1 MKIEVIIM
9 EFIYKGLE
17 AEFDRHIV
25 TDGEVDTQ
33 IERLRQQTPN
43 VRVITDRPAQNGDEV
58 LLDYAGFCDGEQFA
72 GGTAEQQTLVLGSGM
87 FIPGFEDQ
95 LIGANPG
102 DKVDVTVT
110 FPEQY
115 HAENLA
121 GKPAVFKCTVHEIRE
136 KSVYELDDTFAQAL
150 GLESFDKLREA
161 VRESIQNYTDE
172 RGQMDLEDRLI
183 RKAAQTLE
191 FNPSEEALEETMDEQ
206 MDALAAQLAQQGL
219 SLEMYAQFTGKSI
232 ADLREEQR
240 GDARENLR
248 IRTAI
253 EKIVALENIT
263 VSEDEMAGAV
273 AEVAQQNGL
282 TAEEMQAYVSEEFL
296 DAVKRSVEL
305 KKVMK
310 LVRESAVLTE
320 KK

>member
-1 MKIEVIIM
+1 M

-17 AEFDRHIV
+17 IEFDRHIV

-43 VRVITDRPAQNGDEV
+43 IKVITDRAAQNGDEL

-72 GGTAEQQTLVLGSGM
+72 GGTAEEQTLVLGSGM

-95 LIGANPG
+95 LIGAKPG
-102 DKVDVTVT
+102 DDVTVTVT

-121 GKPAVFKCTVHEIRE
+121 GKDAEFKCPVHEIRE
-136 KSVYELDDTFAQAL
+136 KNVYDLDDNFAQAL

-161 VRESIQNYTDE
+161 VRESIQRYTDE
-172 RGQMDLEDRLI
+172 RGQMDLDDRLI
-183 RKAAQTLE
+183 RMAAQTME
-191 FNPSEEALEETMDEQ
+191 FNPSEEEIESAMDEQ

-219 SLEMYAQFTGKSI
+219 SLEMYAQFTGKEI

-240 GDARENLR
+240 GEAQENLR

-253 EKIVALENIT
+253 EKIAALEKVT
-263 VSEDEMAGAV
+263 VSDEELAIAIT
-273 AEVAQQNGL
+273 EVANQNNL
-282 TAEEMQAYVSEEFL
+282 TPEQMEPYINEELM

-305 KKVMK
+305 KKVMQI
-310 LVRESAVLTE
+310 VRENAVLTE

>member
-1 MKIEVIIM
+1 M
-9 EFIYKGLE
+9 EFIYKGLT
-17 AEFDRHIV
+17 AEFTRHIV

-33 IERLRQQTPN
+33 VERLRQQTPN
-43 VRVITDRPAQNGDEV
+43 VKVISDRPAQNGDEL

-102 DKVDVTVT
+102 DEVTVHVT

-121 GKPAVFKCTVHEIRE
+121 GKAAKFECRVHEIRE
-136 KSVYELDDTFAQAL
+136 KNTYDLDDTFAQAL
-150 GLESFDKLREA
+150 GLESFEQLRNA
-161 VRESIQNYTDE
+161 VRESLQRYTDE
-172 RGQMDLEDRLI
+172 RGQMDVDDRLI
-183 RKAAQTLE
+183 RQAAQTLP
-191 FNPSEEALEETMDEQ
+191 FAPTEEEVENAMDEQ
-206 MDALAAQLAQQGL
+206 MDALAAQLGQQGL
-219 SLEMYAQFTGKSI
+219 SLEMYAQFTGKEI

-240 GDARENLR
+240 GEARENLR

-253 EKIVALENIT
+253 EKIVELENIT
-263 VSEDEMAGAV
+263 VSDEELAV
-273 AEVAQQNGL
+273 GVTEVANQNNL
-282 TAEEMQAYVSEEFL
+282 TPEQMEPYISDELL

-305 KKVMK
+305 KKAMAV
-310 LVRESAVLTE
+310 VRENAVLTE
-320 KK
+320 KA

>member
-1 MKIEVIIM
+1 M

-33 IERLRQQTPN
+33 LERLRQQPPN
-43 VRVITDRPAQNGDEV
+43 VKVITDRPAQNGDEL

-95 LIGANPG
+95 LIGANVG
-102 DKVDVTVT
+102 DKVDVNVT

-115 HAENLA
+115 HSDALA
-121 GKPAVFKCTVHEIRE
+121 GKAAQFKCVVHEIRE
-136 KSVYELDDTFAQAL
+136 KNIFELDDTFAQAL
-150 GLESFDKLREA
+150 GLENFDQLRAA
-161 VRESIQNYTDE
+161 VRESIQRYTDE
-172 RGQMDLEDRLI
+172 RGEMDLQDRLI
-183 RKAAQTLE
+183 RKAAQTLD
-191 FNPSEEALEETMDEQ
+191 FAPTDEEMEKALDEQ
-206 MDALAAQLAQQGL
+206 MDSLAGQLAHQGL
-219 SLEMYAQFTGKSI
+219 SLEMYAQFTGKEI
-232 ADLREEQR
+232 HELREENR

-253 EKIVALENIT
+253 EKIAVLEGIT
-263 VSEDEMAGAV
+263 VSDEEMNAAV
-273 AEVAQQNGL
+273 ADVAKENEL
-282 TAEEMQAYVSEEFL
+282 TPEQMQAYVNEEFL

-305 KKVMK
+305 RKVMK
-310 LVRESAVLTE
+310 LVREHAVLTE
-320 KK
+320 KQ

>member
-1 MKIEVIIM
+1 M
-9 EFIYKGLE
+9 EFIYKGLT

-43 VRVITDRPAQNGDEV
+43 IKVISDRAAQNGDEL

-72 GGTAEQQTLVLGSGM
+72 GGTAEEQTLVLGSGM

-95 LIGANPG
+95 LIGAMPG
-102 DKVDVTVT
+102 DDVTVSVT

-121 GKPAVFKCTVHEIRE
+121 GKAAEFKCHVHEIRE
-136 KSVYELDDTFAQAL
+136 KSVYELDDTFAKAL
-150 GLESFDKLREA
+150 GLESFEQMRAA
-161 VRESIQNYTDE
+161 VRESIQRYTDE
-172 RGQMDLEDRLI
+172 RGQMDLDDRLI

-191 FNPSEEALEETMDEQ
+191 FDPSDEELENAMDEQ
-206 MDALAAQLAQQGL
+206 MESLAAQLAQQGL
-219 SLEMYAQFTGKSI
+219 SLEMYAQFTGKEI
-232 ADLREEQR
+232 AVLREEQR

-253 EKIVALENIT
+253 EKIVELENII
-263 VSEDEMAGAV
+263 VSDEELAV
-273 AEVAQQNGL
+273 AITEVANQNNL
-282 TAEEMQAYVSEEFL
+282 TPEQMEPYINEELM

-305 KKVMK
+305 KKAMQI
-310 LVRESAVLTE
+310 VRENAVLTE
-320 KK
+320 IK